1 MKSKKNF
8 KTKKQRQLK
17 DKTGFPP
24 GTLVH
29 IGEKFTESISIE
41 MVDYG
46 LDHFKTEDK
55 IGLAGIYPYLD
66 KPESKTWARI
76 SGLHEA
82 ETIAE
87 FGEKLGIHPLVLED
101 IMNTNQRSK
110 IEAYDDYLYIV
121 VKSLTPYNNIN
132 TGDLYLHQVSI
143 ILAPGYLLSFHEQ
156 QEDIFDII
164 SPRITIPGGS
174 FRKFGVDYLLYSIL
188 DIVVDQYF
196 VYIEKIN
203 DEIMDIE
210 RSILDNEI
218 KTGYHRLHEL
228 RSNLIYLRGK
238 ITPMTEVLQTIIR
251 EDHPL
256 IAQDTIVYY
265 RDVLDHLR
273 RVIDS
278 LQHSEEIVLGLFD
291 MYMTQI
297 NFRTGEIMK
306 VLTIIATIFI
316 PLTFIAGIY
325 GMNFDPEASPFNMPE
340 LKWHFGYPAVMI
352 FMFLASMGMLY
363 YFRKKK
369 WL

>member
-1 MKSKKNF
+1 MKKKHPV
-8 KTKKQRQLK
+8 K
-17 DKTGFPP
+17 DKTGLPP

-41 MVDYG
+41 MIDYG
-46 LDHFKTEDK
+46 LGHFKKADK
-55 IGLAGIYPYLD
+55 IDLAGLYPFLA
-66 KPESKTWARI
+66 KPESKTWVRI

-87 FGEKLGIHPLVLED
+87 FGNKLGIHPLVLED
-101 IMNTNQRSK
+101 IMNTNQRIK

-121 VKSLTPYNNIN
+121 VKSLSNYNNIS
-132 TGDLYLHQVSI
+132 TEEPYLHQVSI
-143 ILAPGYLLSFHEQ
+143 ILSPGYILSFHEQ
-156 QEDIFDII
+156 KEDVFDII
-164 SPRITIPGGS
+164 PPRINIPGGR
-174 FRKFGVDYLLYSIL
+174 FEKFGVDYLLYSIL

-196 VYIEKIN
+196 VYIDKIN
-203 DEIMDIE
+203 DEIMEIE

-218 KTGYHRLHEL
+218 KSGYNRLHEL
-228 RSNLIYLRGK
+228 RRNLIYLRGK
-238 ITPMTEVLQTIIR
+238 ISPMTETLQTIIR

-256 IAQDTIVYY
+256 ISQETTVYF

-325 GMNFDPEASPFNMPE
+325 GMNFDTKISPFNMPE
-340 LKWHFGYPAVMI
+340 LRWYFGYPAVMF
-352 FMFLASMGMLY
+352 FMFFASMGMLY